1 MLAKEGRFEGSCAPE
16 SQTVI
21 VTSNDTDTILVPSGE
36 NATDV
41 MPLLWAFV
49 FFATHLMSAATILR
63 TRERSIERLRLHA
76 CIRQHGDMGP
86 QAAWRHGATSGCKKL
101 EGRLTCLDADMQQ
114 PTAAARMRGIAWLR
128 SSSRTESRMPSREA
142 AQLKASGLGSHV
154 AVKRAGMEG
163 REAYWSAA
171 ARDCG
176 KARGK
181 NHSRERDN
189 GTPRMCAPGV
199 RAGHHG
205 GKQLSGLDGCQS

>member
-1 MLAKEGRFEGSCAPE
+1 
-16 SQTVI
+16 
-21 VTSNDTDTILVPSGE
+21 
-36 NATDV
+36 
-41 MPLLWAFV
+41 
-49 FFATHLMSAATILR
+49 
-63 TRERSIERLRLHA
+63 
-76 CIRQHGDMGP
+76 
-86 QAAWRHGATSGCKKL
+86 
-101 EGRLTCLDADMQQ
+101 
-114 PTAAARMRGIAWLR
+114 
-128 SSSRTESRMPSREA
+128 MPSREA
-142 AQLKASGLGSHV
+142 RAQLEASGLGCHV

-205 GKQLSGLDGCQS
+205 GTQLSGLDGCQWIPCARAVRCARAAIAPTHVEHGERRSRATEREEARDERKPGTHGVWAGLGIPKLSK

>member
-1 MLAKEGRFEGSCAPE
+1 
-16 SQTVI
+16 
-21 VTSNDTDTILVPSGE
+21 
-36 NATDV
+36 
-41 MPLLWAFV
+41 
-49 FFATHLMSAATILR
+49 
-63 TRERSIERLRLHA
+63 
-76 CIRQHGDMGP
+76 
-86 QAAWRHGATSGCKKL
+86 
-101 EGRLTCLDADMQQ
+101 
-114 PTAAARMRGIAWLR
+114 
-128 SSSRTESRMPSREA
+128 MPSREA
-142 AQLKASGLGSHV
+142 RAQLEASGLGCHV

-205 GKQLSGLDGCQS
+205 GKQLSELDGCQWIPCARAVRCARAAIAPTHVEHGERRSRATEREEARDERKPGTECGRG

>member
-1 MLAKEGRFEGSCAPE
+1 M
-16 SQTVI
+16 
-21 VTSNDTDTILVPSGE
+21 
-36 NATDV
+36 
-41 MPLLWAFV
+41 
-49 FFATHLMSAATILR
+49 HSAA
-63 TRERSIERLRLHA
+63 
-76 CIRQHGDMGP
+76 HGDMGP
-86 QAAWRHGATSGCKKL
+86 QCGSNI
-101 EGRLTCLDADMQQ
+101 EGRLSGLDADMQQ
-114 PTAAARMRGIAWLR
+114 QTACRKDEGDRVRRVAPKLIANGESHALESEAR
-128 SSSRTESRMPSREA
+128 
-142 AQLKASGLGSHV
+142 AQLEASGLGCHV

-189 GTPRMCAPGV
+189 GTPRMWAPGV

>member
-1 MLAKEGRFEGSCAPE
+1 
-16 SQTVI
+16 
-21 VTSNDTDTILVPSGE
+21 
-36 NATDV
+36 
-41 MPLLWAFV
+41 
-49 FFATHLMSAATILR
+49 
-63 TRERSIERLRLHA
+63 
-76 CIRQHGDMGP
+76 
-86 QAAWRHGATSGCKKL
+86 
-101 EGRLTCLDADMQQ
+101 
-114 PTAAARMRGIAWLR
+114 
-128 SSSRTESRMPSREA
+128 MPSREA

-205 GKQLSGLDGCQS
+205 GTQLSGLDGCQWIPCARAVRCARAAIAPTHVEHGERRSERQRRAINHSSS